1 MHTLSIGIEGN
12 LLKLGADPSY
22 TPPVKST
29 AYKQSFSNADVI
41 EDIITVSVQSSV
53 PNDLFAFISD
63 LDEVINRVIL
73 YQSRPVVSQSVVF
86 YRQNQSDP
94 LYKSFIISIYYE
106 PLGPSVEEITKGSL
120 LIKLHLTRPN
130 YWVGPSTALALTNGN
145 GSRVT
150 TPLSIINHDD
160 SDSTHDNFV
169 TVNPADFST
178 DLPCPIN
185 LKITNTSASDTLR
198 HLYLFMN
205 VYSSPLGPPGLLE
218 GEAGTGGTTTAS
230 AQCSGGSYKA
240 LSWAVTTESLLL
252 TWLINSVSSAAF
264 NKNNI
269 KFILRLANVFTYTNL
284 WLKLKF
290 ACPTASN
297 FIGETDWILG
307 KPSEILQEFPPVQ
320 LPPYSSKNTIFNSP
334 FYLSLNARRA
344 TAGTHNLDVDFL
356 HGYAIDGFNKLEALN
371 TISPNA
377 YFYIN
382 CFSDLRLL
390 QPELITVSS
399 NMYFD
404 SHILYGGKLL
414 LYPGQYARLSFLHD
428 ISSGLSPIDR
438 TCSVQAWYSP
448 LKRFL

>member
-1 MHTLSIGIEGN
+1 MHTLSLGVDGN
-12 LLKLGADPSY
+12 LLNLGSYPSY
-22 TPPVKST
+22 SPPVKST
-29 AYKQSFSNADVI
+29 AYKQSFTSADIV
-41 EDIITVSVQSSV
+41 EDIIIVSIQSSV
-53 PNDLFAFISD
+53 PGDLLAFISEV
-63 LDEVINRVIL
+63 DEVINRVNL
-73 YQSRPVVSQSVVF
+73 FQSRPVVSQSYVI

-94 LYKSFIISIYYE
+94 SYKSFIISLFYE
-106 PLGPSVEEITKGSL
+106 PLGPSIEEITKGSL

-130 YWVGPSTALALTNGN
+130 YWVGPSTALPLSNGN
-145 GSRVT
+145 GSRVI

-160 SDSTHDNFV
+160 TDSSHDNFV

-185 LKITNTSASDTLR
+185 LKITNTSSSDTLR

-205 VYSSPLGPPGLLE
+205 VFSNPTGPPGLLE
-218 GEAGTGGTTTAS
+218 AEAGTGGTTTAS

-240 LSWAVTTESLLL
+240 LSWAVTTETLLL
-252 TWLINSVSSAAF
+252 TWLINSASSAAF

-269 KFILRLANVFTYTNL
+269 KFILRLANVFSYTNL

-290 ACPTASN
+290 ACPSASS

-307 KPSEILQEFPPVQ
+307 KPGEILQEFPPIQ
-320 LPPYSSKNTIFNSP
+320 LPPYSSRNTVFNSP
-334 FYLSLNARRA
+334 FYLSLNARRT

-356 HGYAIDGFNKLEALN
+356 HGYAIDGFSKLEALN
-371 TISPNA
+371 PISPNA
-377 YFYIN
+377 YFYLN
-382 CFSDLRLL
+382 SYSDLRSL

-399 NMYFD
+399 SMFFD

-428 ISSGLSPIDR
+428 ISSGLAPIDR
-438 TCSVQAWYSP
+438 TCSVQAWYAS
-448 LKRFL
+448 LKRFV